1 MPRHEVLL
9 FAAAAQ
15 LTASDA
21 LEVEVAAPVTAQAV
35 LVAIGQQAPEL
46 ASLLPAC
53 RLAVDQVFV
62 TPDFPIAPSAQLAL
76 IPPVSGG

>member
-9 FAAAAQ
+9 FAGAAQ
-15 LTASDA
+15 LTARDSLD
-21 LEVEVAAPVTAQAV
+21 VEVAEPVTAQAV
-35 LVAIGQQAPEL
+35 LTAIGQRAPEL

-62 TPDFPIAPSAQLAL
+62 TPDFPIAAGAQLAL